1 MKLWLLCISFTF
13 LSLAGIAQNPQSEF
27 IKVADDNWHF
37 ETDVSGTAFTP
48 FGTNYYDPE
57 SYGTHEVWDN
67 PAFTAPNP
75 IGNFD
80 STRTRNHFAQLHGI
94 GVNVIRIFLSSMK
107 FEPTLYTLDEA
118 SFQKV
123 DKIISLAK
131 EYDLRIIFDLVEVWE
146 GAPQNGW
153 LSWDYY
159 SDAVSLQGLEY
170 LVKAFG
176 NRYKDEPAIFAWDLT
191 NEPYTKWSDGPM
203 NELWIEW
210 NHLKYTNEDSLSS
223 AWQDYP
229 LSGENWDNLYIPSE
243 FTNNPNDQRLFD
255 FQLFRDDVAYNWTK
269 HLVEAIREVDSKHMI
284 TVGLIQWSIPFKQNI
299 EEPGGYAS
307 FDPQKIA
314 PLLDYVS
321 VHGYDWWDNHAGLYI
336 QGLLRYCYA
345 GKPVLLEEYQ
355 FHASTVNATLGSAS
369 GWVNWAAYPGPYEA
383 DPDSFLFTY
392 GGTINTL
399 GIEFQSIALS
409 IQSLIPVRDPD
420 EALINA
426 DLKNLLT
433 ETGTMDQLY
442 NDYILMQDGL
452 SGPVGFNYINFEP
465 PILFPNMGE
474 EPNTLEL
481 LHNPIPITSY
491 PNPFTEET
499 RIQYQLTKE
508 SEIKLEI
515 YNSIGQRLNTL
526 KHEQQLPGL
535 YSISWDGK
543 DSNGRSVSAGVYFYR
558 LQIDEFVAV
567 KKLVLLH

>member
-1 MKLWLLCISFTF
+1 MKSWLIGI
-13 LSLAGIAQNPQSEF
+13 SLALCSIYGMAQDSQSEF
-27 IKVADDNWHF
+27 IRVADDSWHF

-80 STRTRNHFAQLHGI
+80 SIRTRNHFAQLQGI

-107 FEPTLYTLDEA
+107 FEPTRYTLDEA

-146 GAPQNGW
+146 GAPQTGW

-159 SDAVSLQGLEY
+159 SDEVSLDGLEY

-176 NRYKDEPAIFAWDLT
+176 DRYKDEPAIFAWDLT
-191 NEPYTKWSDGPM
+191 NEPYVKWTDGPM
-203 NELWIEW
+203 DALWIDW
-210 NHLKYTNEDSLSS
+210 IHLKYANEDSLSD
-223 AWQDYP
+223 AWPDYP
-229 LSGENWDNLYIPSE
+229 LSGENWDNPYIPSE
-243 FTNNPNDQRLFD
+243 TTNNPNDQRLFD

-269 HLVEAIREVDSKHMI
+269 RLVEAIREVDSKHMI

-299 EEPGGYAS
+299 EQPGGYAG
-307 FDPQKIA
+307 FNPQKIA

-321 VHGYDWWDNHAGLYI
+321 VHGYDWWDEHAGTYI

-345 GKPVLLEEYQ
+345 NKPVLLEEFEY
-355 FHASTVNATLGSAS
+355 HNSTVDETLGSAS
-369 GWVNWAAYPGPYEA
+369 GWVSWAAYAGPSETDPEA
-383 DPDSFLFTY
+383 YLFDSD
-392 GGTINTL
+392 GTINAAGTA
-399 GIEFQSIALS
+399 FQAKASSIKS
-409 IQSLIPVRDPD
+409 ITPGREPD
-420 EALINA
+420 AALIDT

-442 NDYILMQDGL
+442 NNYILMQDGL
-452 SGPVGFNYINFEP
+452 SGPVGFNFINFEP
-465 PILFPNMGE
+465 PILFPNTEE
-474 EPNTLEL
+474 EPNALEL
-481 LHNPIPITSY
+481 PHNRYRVASY

-499 RIQYQLTKE
+499 SIQYQLAKE
-508 SEIKLEI
+508 SEVTLEI
-515 YNSIGQRLNTL
+515 YNSLGQRLNTL
-526 KHEQQLPGL
+526 CHEKQPPGS
-535 YSISWDGK
+535 YSASWEGK
-543 DSNGRSVSAGVYFYR
+543 DSNGRSVSTGIYFYR
-558 LQIDEFVAV
+558 LEIDDFVV
-567 KKLVLLH
+567 VNEIVLLR